1 MKLQLPVRPE
11 WPQKQIPQGLVVQL
25 APEVTLFSEVCVPLP
40 FDLQRWGDQ
49 VVMFN
54 VPEGQLLVHAVSD
67 GVTRAGW
74 PVTLVKSDVLD
85 RPGGQTQLR
94 RIHALYRFTQY
105 GAVAVIVGPP
115 ARMDALEADLVNFLA
130 EGRPDFASDE
140 VIALADLFEGIADG
154 VVTPSAAQTTTSA

>member
-25 APEVTLFSEVCVPLP
+25 APEVTLFSEVCLPLP

-54 VPEGQLLVHAVSD
+54 VPPGQLLVHAVSD
-67 GVTRAGW
+67 VVTRAGW

-85 RPGGQTQLR
+85 RPGGQSQLR

-105 GAVAVIVGPP
+105 GAVAVVVGPP
-115 ARMDALEADLVNFLA
+115 ARMDALEGDLLNFLA
-130 EGRPDFASDE
+130 EGQPDFASDE
-140 VIALADLFEGIADG
+140 IIALSELFEGIAD
-154 VVTPSAAQTTTSA
+154 VVVSPAAAQPGAAT

>member
-25 APEVTLFSEVCVPLP
+25 APEVTLFSEVCLPLP

-54 VPEGQLLVHAVSD
+54 VPAGHLRVHAVSD

-85 RPGGQTQLR
+85 RPGGDAQLR

-115 ARMDALEADLVNFLA
+115 ARMDALEGDLVNFLA
-130 EGRPDFASDE
+130 EGQPDFASEE
-140 VIALADLFEGIADG
+140 VIALAELFEGIAD
-154 VVTPSAAQTTTSA
+154 VVMTPSAAQATPST

>member
-25 APEVTLFSEVCVPLP
+25 APEVTLFSEVCLPLP

-54 VPEGQLLVHAVSD
+54 VPPGQLLVHAVSD
-67 GVTRAGW
+67 VVTRAGW

-85 RPGGQTQLR
+85 RPGGQSQLR

-105 GAVAVIVGPP
+105 GAVAVVVGPP
-115 ARMDALEADLVNFLA
+115 ARMDALEGDLLNFLA
-130 EGRPDFASDE
+130 EGQPDFASDE
-140 VIALADLFEGIADG
+140 IIALSELFDGIAEV
-154 VVTPSAAQTTTSA
+154 VVTPPAAQPGAAT

>member
-25 APEVTLFSEVCVPLP
+25 APEVTLFSEVCLPLP

-54 VPEGQLLVHAVSD
+54 VPPGQLLVHAVSD
-67 GVTRAGW
+67 VVTRAGW

-85 RPGGQTQLR
+85 RPGGQSQLR

-115 ARMDALEADLVNFLA
+115 ARMDALEGDLLNFLA
-130 EGRPDFASDE
+130 EGQPDFASDE
-140 VIALADLFEGIADG
+140 IIALSELFDGIADV
-154 VVTPSAAQTTTSA
+154 VVTPSAPQPAAT

>member
-25 APEVTLFSEVCVPLP
+25 APEVTLFSEVCLPLP

-54 VPEGQLLVHAVSD
+54 VPPGQLLVHAVSD
-67 GVTRAGW
+67 VVTRAGW

-85 RPGGQTQLR
+85 RPGGQSQLR

-105 GAVAVIVGPP
+105 GAVAVVVGPP
-115 ARMDALEADLVNFLA
+115 ARMDALEGDLLNFLA
-130 EGRPDFASDE
+130 EGQPDFASDE
-140 VIALADLFEGIADG
+140 IIALSELFEGIAE
-154 VVTPSAAQTTTSA
+154 VVVSPAAAQPGAAT

>member
-25 APEVTLFSEVCVPLP
+25 APEVTLFSEVCLPLP

-54 VPEGQLLVHAVSD
+54 VPPGQLLVHAVSD
-67 GVTRAGW
+67 TVTRAGW
-74 PVTLVKSDVLD
+74 PVTLVKSDILD

-115 ARMDALEADLVNFLA
+115 ARMDALEGDLVNFLA
-130 EGRPDFASDE
+130 EGQPDFASEE
-140 VIALADLFEGIADG
+140 VIALAELFEGIADV
-154 VVTPSAAQTTTSA
+154 VVTPGAAQPATSP

>member
-54 VPEGQLLVHAVSD
+54 VPNGQLLVHAVSD